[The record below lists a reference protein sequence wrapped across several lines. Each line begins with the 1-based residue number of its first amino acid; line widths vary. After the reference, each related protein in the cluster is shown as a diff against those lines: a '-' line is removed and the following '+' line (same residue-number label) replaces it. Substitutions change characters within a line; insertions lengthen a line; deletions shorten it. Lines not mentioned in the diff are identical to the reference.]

1 MKWSRSVRQ
10 QWRHASFPSAFLHV
24 ESLPHFRVVTDPDMR
39 FYRRVIDLEIE
50 TTETRCFESYAH
62 LMVNLPDLEGL
73 AIFAKVAECRS
84 FAVAAT
90 ELRLSKA
97 TVSKAIARIEARIG
111 ARLIIRTAQK
121 FELTDVG
128 RQLVGR
134 AALILSE
141 GETAEDVAQAQA
153 RTPRGT
159 VRLAAPTSFG
169 SLYVAPLLP
178 EFLDTFPEISIDLH
192 LSDGMTDLIGDGFD
206 AAIRIA
212 VQPGASLNAHRLCEM
227 PRYLVGAPSY
237 LKKHGRPTHPLHL
250 TQHRCIWYSYAM
262 TTDVWRF
269 TKGRK
274 SASVR
279 PSGPLRVNNG
289 DAMMPA
295 LIAGTGLGI
304 LPEFFLGKALKSRRL
319 ERLLPDWSIPLGA
332 VYWVTSQDGPMPKR
346 VEVLGEYLIE
356 KMGRSKLTG

>member
-1 MKWSRSVRQ
+1 
-10 QWRHASFPSAFLHV
+10 
-24 ESLPHFRVVTDPDMR
+24 
-39 FYRRVIDLEIE
+39 
-50 TTETRCFESYAH
+50 
-62 LMVNLPDLEGL
+62 MVNLPDLEGL

-84 FAVAAT
+84 FAGASK

-97 TVSKAIARIEARIG
+97 TVSKAIARIEARFG
-111 ARLIIRTAQK
+111 ARLIVRTAQK

-159 VRLAAPTSFG
+159 VRLAAPTSFA

-178 EFLDTFPEISIDLH
+178 DFLDTFPEISIDLH

-212 VQPGASLNAHRLCEM
+212 VQPGASLNARRLCEM

-304 LPEFFLGKALKSRRL
+304 LPEFFLGKALKSKRL

-332 VYWVTSQDGPMPKR
+332 VYWVTSQDGPMAKR

-356 KMGRSKLTG
+356 KMGRGRIAG